1 MLGFVR
7 RHLHRHVRR
16 NIHRPWM
23 QWSIRLYEGATTF
36 LHGLLWFTGL
46 LFLAGH
52 IAASAVQAG
61 YHLTNVWSH
70 ADKIV
75 ALDLGHMGWQEL
87 LARVDASIRLRR
99 LGETLEPLQHF
110 MNFTLVKRDS
120 SAAL

>member
-1 MLGFVR
+1 MLGFIR

-23 QWSIRLYEGATTF
+23 QWSIRLYEGVTTF

-61 YHLTNVWSH
+61 
-70 ADKIV
+70 
-75 ALDLGHMGWQEL
+75 
-87 LARVDASIRLRR
+87 
-99 LGETLEPLQHF
+99 
-110 MNFTLVKRDS
+110 
-120 SAAL
+120 